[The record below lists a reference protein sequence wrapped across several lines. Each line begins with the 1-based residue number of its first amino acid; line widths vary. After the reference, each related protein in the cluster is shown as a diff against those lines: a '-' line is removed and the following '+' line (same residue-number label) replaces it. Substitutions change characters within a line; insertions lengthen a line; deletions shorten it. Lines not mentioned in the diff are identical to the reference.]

1 MPPSWSMALAWPSH
15 PPYQASAIAIQSAIT
30 SPWQRRGA
38 HRQRSHKVSPMRARS
53 ANRLRANS
61 RICGGTRERRRPALD
76 AYSMLG
82 SRAPDHPRG
91 RLATMALRRFGV
103 DTSSC
108 SRSRAWAQYSTRCS
122 ALAQMIALA
131 GVTLVAAAAL
141 AWHRYTL
148 LLSLTYS
155 GGARWRSTRT
165 RCSALG
171 RLIALAGVTLA
182 AAAVSAWSRY
192 TPPLSL
198 LCLGSAGCR
207 SRRARRPHAI
217 TIALLTG

>member
-1 MPPSWSMALAWPSH
+1 VLKHPSH
-15 PPYQASAIAIQSAIT
+15 KQRATNATGVGNGACLAIPPTLPSKLHCDRTDDHVTVAAARRAPAAAPQSL
-30 SPWQRRGA
+30 PNPRA
-38 HRQRSHKVSPMRARS
+38 HSVAAPAR
-53 ANRLRANS
+53 L
-61 RICGGTRERRRPALD
+61 ALD
-76 AYSMLG
+76 ADSMLG
-82 SRAPDHPRG
+82 SRAPDNPRG
-91 RLATMALRRFGV
+91 RLATMALRRLGI
-103 DTSSC
+103 DSSSC

-165 RCSALG
+165 RCSAQG
-171 RLIALAGVTLA
+171 RLTALAGVTLA